1 MRQGNGILGQSLNPR
16 VMSRLRR
23 TFLVYALALT
33 VAGVAYGGWHIYNNH
48 RSALQSAHTTLQVIA
63 RSMRQQ
69 LMALVT
75 DGLGT
80 GIATYRHLD
89 TRGFEDG
96 EYIARVLSENLSEGA
111 YITGA
116 FLAVPGRY
124 VQVERNLPPSIQTTW
139 PDWLACQKTVCVGV
153 PLRTPDRYVLPIIQ
167 RVQADG
173 VDHFVGALLDIHE
186 LQRSWRAIDLPHGRY
201 ALVREDGMF
210 LTRAAEDE
218 PDDLLLEPPRDIA
231 ASELF
236 ESMARVGA
244 QAEIIE
250 GTSPYSQ
257 LELVI
262 AAIRADEEVPV
273 ILAAGLPRSAVLARW
288 RTNTRDIALL
298 TAGGISLLLV
308 ITALLYRFL
317 RLLNERERQFLQ
329 LFNESHSSILLLRD
343 GRVLYANAITNE
355 IFDVPEGDTI
365 VGKAPWEFSPPT
377 QPDGESSEVAANRK
391 FGALD
396 DTPHLRFRWLH
407 RRLKTGEPFEAE
419 VSLSRLRTGEH
430 EYMLGIIHD
439 ISGLMRAQRA
449 LHALNE
455 TLEQRVKERTQGL
468 EAANARLNAINAEL
482 EEFTASASHDLRSPM
497 STISGQTALI
507 EAALGPRASEPDIA
521 PRFAKI
527 HAGVQRAAEVIDG
540 LLSLAHIT
548 RQELRSEEVSLSA
561 LVQHLVAEL
570 REAEP
575 DRQVA
580 LHCQEGITVVAD
592 PRLMHSLLQ
601 NLIGNAWK
609 YSKNRTPAII
619 EFGRDESGYFV
630 RDNGLGFDMEHAA
643 RLFRA
648 FQRLHSQAEVPG
660 TGIGLA
666 TAARIV
672 RRYGGRIW
680 AQAEVNKGAT
690 FYFTLPGANRKD
702 K

>member
-1 MRQGNGILGQSLNPR
+1 MRQGNDILGQSLNPR

-23 TFLVYALALT
+23 TFLVYAVALT

-48 RSALQSAHTTLQVIA
+48 RSALQSAETTLQVIA

-69 LMALVT
+69 FMAVVT

-80 GIATYRHLD
+80 AMSTYRRLE
-89 TRGFEDG
+89 TSGFDDG
-96 EYIARVLSENLSEGA
+96 EYIARLLNDNLSEGE

-116 FLAVPGRY
+116 FLATPGRY
-124 VQVERNLPPSIQTTW
+124 VEVERNREPVIDTTW
-139 PDWLACQKTVCVGV
+139 PDWLSCDKPICIAL
-153 PLRTPDRYVLPIIQ
+153 PIRTPDRYALPLIQ

-173 VDHFVGALLDIHE
+173 TEHFIGAFLDVHE

-201 ALVREDGMF
+201 ALVRDDGMF
-210 LTRAAEDE
+210 ITHAAEDE
-218 PDDLLLEPPRDIA
+218 PDDMLLEPPRDIHKSA
-231 ASELF
+231 LF
-236 ESMARVGA
+236 ESLAHVGA
-244 QAEIIE
+244 QAEIVE
-250 GTSPYSQ
+250 GMSPYSQ

-262 AAIRADEEVPV
+262 AAIRTNKDMPI
-273 ILAAGLPRSAVLARW
+273 ILAAGLPRSAVLERW
-288 RTNTRDIALL
+288 RTNTRDIALI

-355 IFDVPEGDTI
+355 MFDVPDGDTI
-365 VGKAPWEFSPPT
+365 IGKAPWEFSPST
-377 QPDGESSEVAANRK
+377 QPDGESSEVAANLK
-391 FGALD
+391 FGALED
-396 DTPHLRFRWLH
+396 SPHLRFRWMH

-430 EYMLGIIHD
+430 DYMLGIIHD
-439 ISGLMRAQRA
+439 ISELMRAQRA

-468 EAANARLNAINAEL
+468 ETANARLNAINAEL
-482 EEFTASASHDLRSPM
+482 EEFTASASHDLRSPI

-507 EAALGPRASEPDIA
+507 EAALGQRASEPDVA

-548 RQELRSEEVSLSA
+548 RQELRSEAVTLSA
-561 LVQHLVAEL
+561 IVERLIAEL

-575 DRQVA
+575 TRQVTLQCA
-580 LHCQEGITVVAD
+580 EDITVVAD
-592 PRLMHSLLQ
+592 SRLMHSLLQ

-609 YSKNRTPAII
+609 YSKDRTPAII

-630 RDNGLGFDMEHAA
+630 RDNGLGFNMEHSA

-680 AQAEVNKGAT
+680 TQAEVNKGAT
-690 FYFTLPGANRKD
+690 FYFTLPGATRKN